1 MKETV
6 IENSEGKTE
15 LDSGKIY
22 HVTGDF
28 KADRDKILLIDWSAI
43 AIEEKKE
50 IFLKLAEFKR
60 PEYFVAKKELEI
72 KINRNLMNVVKLK

>member
-15 LDSGKIY
+15 LDNGKIY

-43 AIEEKKE
+43 AIEEK
-50 IFLKLAEFKR
+50 
-60 PEYFVAKKELEI
+60 
-72 KINRNLMNVVKLK
+72 